1 MPNYVTTELHVQGPS
16 AQVLAFVEKA
26 KRAATQDEPGSSLTF
41 DAFIPMPK
49 ELKIEESST
58 GSFGYDLFV
67 LKKPELLDGYWAK
80 KSGATTL
87 EGLQLW
93 VDLEQPQARQLGE
106 AYARNEEAY
115 GHKSWYDWSI
125 ANWGTKWDAGSVS
138 EPDVLVTGESASV
151 TYHFDTAWSPCEP
164 VIEAMS
170 EQFPELEFRA
180 TFDEESHA
188 FYYEAVWSE
197 GVKVEHTELA
207 RDDDDD
213 DDDDEDEDGESGSI
227 SAQAEADLA
236 AVLTLEPQT
245 ADAQTSALTEG
256 GQA

>member
-26 KRAATQDEPGSSLTF
+26 KSAATEDKTGSSLTF
-41 DAFIPMPK
+41 DAFIPMP
-49 ELKIEESST
+49 EQLKIEESSA

-67 LKKPELLDGYWAK
+67 LKKPELLDGYWAT
-80 KSGATTL
+80 KSGATTI

-93 VDLEQPQARQLGE
+93 VDLEQPQARKLGE

-115 GHKSWYDWSI
+115 GHKTWYSWAI

-138 EPDVLVTGESASV
+138 EPDVLVTGDSASV

-180 TFDEESHA
+180 TFDEESHS
-188 FYYEAVWSE
+188 FYYEGVWSQ
-197 GVKVEHTELA
+197 GVKVEHTELH
-207 RDDDDD
+207 RDPDEDDE
-213 DDDDEDEDGESGSI
+213 DDDDEDGESSSI
-227 SAQAEADLA
+227 TAQAEADLT
-236 AVLTLEPQT
+236 AVLTLEPHA
-245 ADAQTSALTEG
+245 ADTLASTLTEG